1 MTVADHTM
9 PDYKLIRLSIALVWL
24 YQGLWCKVLGRV
36 PGHAAV
42 ISAVP
47 FIGPA
52 AGRVALIALGLVE
65 CGIAAWVSSGVG
77 MRQAAIVQTVL
88 LVAMNAGG
96 LIWAWR
102 LIPDPPGMIL
112 QNFAF
117 LMLVW
122 VATEDIHRAAHV

>member
-1 MTVADHTM
+1 MTVANRTT

-36 PGHAAV
+36 PAHVAV

-52 AGRVALIALGLVE
+52 GGRVALLALGLVE
-65 CGIAAWVSSGVG
+65 CGIALWVLSGQR
-77 MRQAAIVQTVL
+77 MRLAAIVQTCL
-88 LVAMNAGG
+88 LIVMNTGG
-96 LIWAWR
+96 LIWALR
-102 LIPDPPGMIL
+102 LVPDPPGMIL

-117 LMLVW
+117 LMLIW
-122 VATEDIHRAAHV
+122 VATEEPHHAARA

>member
-1 MTVADHTM
+1 MRERTTVRNNTM
-9 PDYKLIRLSIALVWL
+9 HMQRLIRLSIALVWI
-24 YQGLWCKVLGRV
+24 YQGLWCKVLG
-36 PGHAAV
+36 HSFNHTAV

-47 FIGPA
+47 FIGA
-52 AGRVALIALGLVE
+52 RGSRLTLLALGLIE
-65 CGIAAWVSSGVG
+65 CGIAAWVLSGKR

-102 LIPDPPGMIL
+102 LIPDPPGLVL

-117 LMLVW
+117 LMLIW
-122 VATEDIHRAAHV
+122 VAAEDQLP